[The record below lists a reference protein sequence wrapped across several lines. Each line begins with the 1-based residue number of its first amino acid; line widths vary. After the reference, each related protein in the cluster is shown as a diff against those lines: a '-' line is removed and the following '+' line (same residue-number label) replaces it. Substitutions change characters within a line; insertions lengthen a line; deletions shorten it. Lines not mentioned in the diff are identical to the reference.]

1 MSLSPARQHRLRIQ
15 AEQAAREGGRVR
27 HASGYDLMLLQLAE
41 DRRRLKG
48 VQSTVKKAE
57 IKVELLPKY
66 SAWAEGVLA
75 AGGAQQDDVLMYV
88 MLWRI
93 DAGDYAGALEIGR
106 HALRHGWVMPLG
118 NRNVQTVLAEEMADA
133 AQSALLAA
141 AGFDADLLLQTL
153 DLTTDLDMPDQS
165 RARLHKAIGAVLSES
180 NPASAL
186 NHLNHALQLD
196 PRCGVKK
203 KSSSWSADC
212 AMTAANERAPRT
224 GGCRMAKG
232 TATSKFRP
240 PPTYSGESRMKFV
253 APEQAPEQ
261 AEIIRNTPFWPD
273 VDLSEFRSVMRT
285 DGTVTQP
292 RLKQVALSAISEVNA
307 ELYEFRRRQQML
319 GYASLAEV
327 PAEQLDGKSERIQH
341 YFNAVY
347 CWARAMLNERY
358 QDYDATASG
367 VKRGEELAE
376 ASGDLWRDARW
387 AISRVQDAPH
397 CTVELI

>member
-15 AEQAAREGGRVR
+15 AEQAAREGGSVR

-48 VQSTVKKAE
+48 IQSTVKKAE

-75 AGGAQQDDVLMYV
+75 AEGAQQDDVLMYV

-186 NHLNHALQLD
+186 NHLTHALQLD

-212 AMTAANERAPRT
+212 AMTAAKERARARAARDGERHCHIKIPSTAHLFRRKPHEVCCART
-224 GGCRMAKG
+224 GTG
-232 TATSKFRP
+232 TGGNHQK
-240 PPTYSGESRMKFV
+240 
-253 APEQAPEQ
+253 
-261 AEIIRNTPFWPD
+261 
-273 VDLSEFRSVMRT
+273 
-285 DGTVTQP
+285 
-292 RLKQVALSAISEVNA
+292 
-307 ELYEFRRRQQML
+307 
-319 GYASLAEV
+319 YAVLA
-327 PAEQLDGKSERIQH
+327 
-341 YFNAVY
+341 
-347 CWARAMLNERY
+347 
-358 QDYDATASG
+358 
-367 VKRGEELAE
+367 
-376 ASGDLWRDARW
+376 
-387 AISRVQDAPH
+387 
-397 CTVELI
+397 